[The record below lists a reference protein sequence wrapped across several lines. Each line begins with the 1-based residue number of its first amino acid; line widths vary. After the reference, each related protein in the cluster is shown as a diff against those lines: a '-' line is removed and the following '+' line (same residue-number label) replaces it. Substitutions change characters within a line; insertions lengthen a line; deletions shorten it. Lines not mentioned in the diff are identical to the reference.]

1 MISRKTMDALK
12 MLGLN
17 LYERK
22 LYAALLA
29 RGAATAGELA
39 EMANVPR
46 SRTYDVL
53 ESLAEKGFVIIQH
66 SKPIKY
72 VAIDPEEALERIKA
86 RLHEDLREMVS
97 RIEEFKSSDAF
108 VELKNLYSRGVSL
121 VEPADLTGS
130 LKGRYAL
137 YQRFENMAKSAEK
150 TLDIITTEE
159 GLKEL
164 VNVHSGVLQRAA
176 DNGVRIRI
184 LAPITET
191 NRRAAE
197 ILKNVAE
204 IKDLNSLHGKIP
216 KVPYAKMFLAD
227 GKEAIMTLSG
237 EDTHPSQEVSLWTGS
252 EHFASNF
259 AHSVFEIL
267 WNQAEEL
274 ELE

>member
-1 MISRKTMDALK
+1 MISRKAMDALK

-39 EMANVPR
+39 ELSNVPR

-72 VAIDPEEALERIKA
+72 VAVEPEEALERVKA
-86 RLHEDLREMVS
+86 RLHEELKEMVS
-97 RIEEFKSSDAF
+97 RIEEFKTSDAF
-108 VELKNLYSRGVSL
+108 VELKNLYSKGVSL

-164 VNVHSGVLQRAA
+164 VNVHSGVLQKAA
-176 DNGVRIRI
+176 DKGVRIRI
-184 LAPITET
+184 LAPITP
-191 NRRAAE
+191 NNVKAAE
-197 ILKNVAE
+197 MLKGVAE
-204 IKDLNSLHGKIP
+204 IKDLNTLQGKMPKIP
-216 KVPYAKMFLAD
+216 YGKMFIAD
-227 GKEAIMTLSG
+227 GKGAIMTLSG

-252 EHFASNF
+252 EHFARNF

-267 WNQAEEL
+267 WNHAEEP
-274 ELE
+274 EL